1 MSRAVVLA
9 NGAPPSAD
17 LLARA
22 LDGATA
28 FVCADG
34 GANAARALGRAP
46 DAIIGDF
53 DSIDEATLAHFE
65 SVPQIRSSD
74 TETTD
79 TEKAIEYLLGRDAYD
94 EIALLGASAGRFDH
108 VMGHLSLLCKFRRRA
123 RVVLED
129 ERTRSWIEGGPD
141 GGLVELDVPEGTTVS
156 FFAVGAPA
164 VGVTTERFQYTL
176 TGKTLDLGAQDSVSN
191 LTTGRP
197 ARIRI
202 TSGMLLVCVVVPPA
216 PKN

>member
-9 NGAPPSAD
+9 NGAPPSAE
-17 LLARA
+17 LLARV
-22 LDGATA
+22 LEEATA

-34 GANAARALGRAP
+34 GANAARSLGRAP

-53 DSIDEATLAHFE
+53 DSVDDATLSHFE
-65 SVPQIRSSD
+65 SVPQIRNSD

-94 EIALLGASAGRFDH
+94 EITLLGANAGRFDH
-108 VMGHLSLLCKFRRRA
+108 VMGHLSLLCKYRRRA

-141 GGLVELDVPEGTTVS
+141 GGLVELDVPQGTTVS
-156 FFAVGAPA
+156 FFAVGTP
-164 VGVTTERFQYTL
+164 VEGVTTEHFHYPL
-176 TGKTLDLGAQDSVSN
+176 TGKTLEFGVQDSVSN
-191 LTTGRP
+191 ITTGRP

-202 TSGMLLVCVVVPPA
+202 ESGMLLVSVVTSHA
-216 PKN
+216 PQS